1 MKWFYYRMY
10 IERGD
15 KMIKD
20 FFDKY
25 QEELTTHK
33 IEIEE
38 DYELLLSKIKENQK
52 FLQLLREE
60 NNHVFSE
67 FTPRDIAIKNKD
79 RIDEVENLLAT
90 LQKNKEELENETTY
104 IEKRLLEVQSLLKE
118 LEHYDNPGKTKTEVS
133 QYNKIKH
140 DLQNISSFVIS
151 DPTRAKI
158 EIDHIIK
165 NIKLEDE

>member
-15 KMIKD
+15 KMIKK
-20 FFDKY
+20 FFNKY

-38 DYELLLSKIKENQK
+38 DYELILSKIKENQK

-67 FTPRDIAIKNKD
+67 FTPRDIAVQNKD
-79 RIDEVENLLAT
+79 RIEEVENLLAT
-90 LQKNKEELENETTY
+90 LQKNKEELEKETTY
-104 IEKRLLEVQSLLKE
+104 IEKRLLEVQSMLKE
-118 LEHYDNPGKTKTEVS
+118 LEHHDDSNKTKPKVS
-133 QYNKIKH
+133 QYKLKH

-158 EIDHIIK
+158 ELDHIIK